1 MSRETYINGFCKIA
15 KEFNVDSNYL
25 FRFAYRNALLKKA
38 ESKAFIHDLKN
49 MVRMKKNAQQ
59 NVPQRPSDWDNR
71 WVHGRPVSSIPGRT
85 NLPPS
90 PAPKKTIITTKSPAH
105 NSMITYDRYKSEA
118 LKRGWKYNNG
128 AWISPNG
135 TRYTDKDIK
144 KRISLKNG
152 VRYFN
157 STAGA
162 RRAAVGKLPSSNTDI
177 EQRKN
182 YIKGI
187 KPNTDLEI
195 DALTSSPKEINAT
208 VNGQKVVK
216 YNGKSGFWVQPKN
229 NFAAYNY
236 YGDNLVQLGKSKQD
250 SLPVIM
256 GNKIY
261 YYRNGKLVQ
270 SGNKSINING
280 STVDNYGN
288 FVRRERSPIRMTRAR
303 AEAIRRRRNGFTI

>member
-49 MVRMKKNAQQ
+49 MVRMKKTAQQ
-59 NVPQRPSDWDNR
+59 NVPQSTA
-71 WVHGRPVSSIPGRT
+71 V
-85 NLPPS
+85 PPS
-90 PAPKKTIITTKSPAH
+90 PAPKKTTITTKSHAH
-105 NSMITYDRYKSEA
+105 NSMITYDKYKSEA

-128 AWISPNG
+128 EWISPNG
-135 TRYTDKDIK
+135 NRYTDKDIK

-162 RRAAVGKLPSSNTDI
+162 RRAAVGKLPSNNTDPNHL
-177 EQRKN
+177 EK
-182 YIKGI
+182 YLGGI
-187 KPNTDLEI
+187 NPNTNF
-195 DALTSSPKEINAT
+195 AASSRAYLPKKINAT
-208 VNGQKVVK
+208 VNGQQVFK
-216 YNGKSGFWVQPKN
+216 YNGNSGLWAQPKN
-229 NFAAYNY
+229 NPAAYNG

-288 FVRRERSPIRMTRAR
+288 TVRRERSPIHMTRAR
-303 AEAIRRRRNGFTI
+303 AEAIRRRRNGFTV

>member
-59 NVPQRPSDWDNR
+59 NVPQRPS
-71 WVHGRPVSSIPGRT
+71 GRPVSSIPGRT

-90 PAPKKTIITTKSPAH
+90 PVPKKTTITTKAPDP
-105 NSMITYDRYKSEA
+105 NSMMTYDIYKSEA

-128 AWISPNG
+128 VWTSTNG
-135 TRYTDKDIK
+135 NRYTDKDIFKRFVQDTDRLNNALFPRYK
-144 KRISLKNG
+144 K
-152 VRYFN
+152 
-157 STAGA
+157 
-162 RRAAVGKLPSSNTDI
+162 
-177 EQRKN
+177 
-182 YIKGI
+182 
-187 KPNTDLEI
+187 
-195 DALTSSPKEINAT
+195 INAT
-208 VNGQKVVK
+208 VNGQQVVK
-216 YNGKSGFWVQPKN
+216 YNGKPGFWLKPKN
-229 NFAAYNY
+229 NPATYNG
-236 YGDNLVQLGKSKQD
+236 YGNNLVQLGKSKQD

-261 YYRNGKLVQ
+261 YYRNKKLVQ

-288 FVRRERSPIRMTRAR
+288 TVRRERSPIRMTRAR
-303 AEAIRRRRNGFTI
+303 AEAIRRRRNGFTL